1 MTREYR
7 FVQVDVFTE
16 RVFGGNPLAVVFDAK
31 GLGDGEMQAIA
42 REMNCSETTFLL
54 PPTRPDCAARVR
66 IFTPAREVPFA
77 GHPTIGTSWV
87 LATQG
92 LLPQDS
98 LRFNLEEGIGPVEVT
113 LEGEPTRPSVL
124 WMRHGEARFG
134 PELGARAAFAKA
146 LGLAEVDLLARAPVC
161 TGSTGNA
168 FLYIPLRDR
177 DAVDRARLDV
187 PALLAAQGEV
197 PNLGVFVFAP
207 DPDPRVAGRGAAV
220 AVGGAAEGET
230 PDQRI
235 EPSGHERGVTVAGR
249 GAAEGE
255 PSGHERGVTVESP
268 ARVYSRMFAPHTSG
282 VPEDPA
288 TGSASGP
295 LGAYLVERGLVA
307 PAPTV
312 DIVSEQGTRMGRQSF
327 LRIRIGMSDGRIS
340 DIRVGGSVVPVI
352 EGRLR
357 VP

>member
-1 MTREYR
+1 MARELR

-16 RVFGGNPLAVVFDAK
+16 RVFGGNPLAVVFEAAGLSDA
-31 GLGDGEMQAIA
+31 EMQAIA

-66 IFTPAREVPFA
+66 IFTPARELPFA

-87 LATQG
+87 LATEKR
-92 LLPQDS
+92 LPRNGR
-98 LRFNLEEGIGPVEVT
+98 RFNLEEGIGPVEVT
-113 LEGEPTRPSVL
+113 LEGEPERPSFL

-134 PELGARAAFAKA
+134 PEQIKRAGFARA
-146 LGLAEVDLLARAPVC
+146 LGLAESELLAGAPVC

-168 FLYIPLRDR
+168 FLYVPLRDR
-177 DAVDRARLDV
+177 EVVDRARLDV
-187 PALLAAQGEV
+187 PALLAAQDEG
-197 PNLGVFVFAP
+197 PNVGVFVFAP
-207 DPDPRVAGRGAAV
+207 DPDPRAG
-220 AVGGAAEGET
+220 
-230 PDQRI
+230 
-235 EPSGHERGVTVAGR
+235 
-249 GAAEGE
+249 
-255 PSGHERGVTVESP
+255 
-268 ARVYSRMFAPHTSG
+268 RVYSRMFAPHTSG

-307 PAPTV
+307 PADTV
-312 DIVSEQGTRMGRQSF
+312 NIVSEQGTRMGRQSF
-327 LRIRIGMSDGRIS
+327 IRIRVGMSAGRIS
-340 DIRVGGSVVPVI
+340 EILVGGSVVPVI

>member
-1 MTREYR
+1 MTRELR

-16 RVFGGNPLAVVFDAK
+16 RVFGGNPLAVVFEAAGLSDA
-31 GLGDGEMQAIA
+31 LMQAIA

-77 GHPTIGTSWV
+77 GHPTIGTAWV
-87 LATQG
+87 LATEK
-92 LLPQDS
+92 LLPPDTR
-98 LRFNLEEGIGPVEVT
+98 RFNLEEGIGPVEVT
-113 LEGEPTRPSVL
+113 LEGEPARPSFL

-134 PELGARAAFAKA
+134 PKLIKRAGFARA
-146 LGLAEVDLLARAPVC
+146 LGLAESDLLAGSPVR

-177 DAVDRARLDV
+177 EVVDRARLDV
-187 PALLAAQGEV
+187 PALLAAQGAG

-207 DPDPRVAGRGAAV
+207 DPDPRVG
-220 AVGGAAEGET
+220 
-230 PDQRI
+230 
-235 EPSGHERGVTVAGR
+235 
-249 GAAEGE
+249 
-255 PSGHERGVTVESP
+255 
-268 ARVYSRMFAPHTSG
+268 RVYSRMFAPHTSG
-282 VPEDPA
+282 IPEDPA

-307 PAPTV
+307 PADTV
-312 DIVSEQGTRMGRQSF
+312 DIVSEQGTRMGRPSF
-327 LRIRIGMSDGRIS
+327 IRIRVAMSAGRIS
-340 DIRVGGSVVPVI
+340 EILVGGSVVPVI

>member
-1 MTREYR
+1 LETSRLMEVSVDLR

-16 RVFGGNPLAVVFDAK
+16 TVFGGNPLAVVFGAGGVDE
-31 GLGDGEMQAIA
+31 GVMQAVA

-77 GHPTIGTSWV
+77 GHPTIGTAWV
-87 LATQG
+87 LATEG
-92 LLPQDS
+92 LLPAGTS
-98 LRFNLEEGIGPVEVT
+98 RFNLEEGIGPVEVT
-113 LEGEPTRPSVL
+113 LEGDPASPRFL

-134 PELGARAAFAKA
+134 PELPDRAGFARA
-146 LGLAEVDLLARAPVC
+146 LGLEPSDLLAGQPVRS
-161 TGSTGNA
+161 GSTGNA

-177 DAVDRARLDV
+177 EAVDRARLDV
-187 PALLAAQGEV
+187 PALLAAQGER
-197 PNLGVFVFAP
+197 PSLGVFVFAP
-207 DPDPRVAGRGAAV
+207 DPDPRAG
-220 AVGGAAEGET
+220 
-230 PDQRI
+230 
-235 EPSGHERGVTVAGR
+235 
-249 GAAEGE
+249 
-255 PSGHERGVTVESP
+255 
-268 ARVYSRMFAPHTSG
+268 RVYSRMFAPHTSG

-307 PAPTV
+307 PADTV
-312 DIVSEQGTRMGRQSF
+312 AIVSAQGVAMGRPSAVH
-327 LRIRIGMSDGRIS
+327 
-340 DIRVGGSVVPVI
+340 IRVGTRAGRVAEISVGGGVVPVI

>member
-16 RVFGGNPLAVVFDAK
+16 RVFGGNPLAVVFDAAD
-31 GLGDGEMQAIA
+31 LGDAEMQAIA

-66 IFTPAREVPFA
+66 IFSPARELPFA
-77 GHPTIGTSWV
+77 GHPTIGTAWV
-87 LATQG
+87 LATEKR
-92 LLPQDS
+92 LPPDG

-113 LEGEPTRPSVL
+113 LEGEPTRPSFL

-134 PELGARAAFAKA
+134 PALPDRVGFARA
-146 LGLAEVDLLARAPVC
+146 LGLAESDLLAGQPVR
-161 TGSTGNA
+161 TGSTGNT

-177 DAVDRARLDV
+177 DPVDRARLDV
-187 PALLAAQGEV
+187 PALLAAQGEG

-207 DPDPRVAGRGAAV
+207 DPDPRAG
-220 AVGGAAEGET
+220 T
-230 PDQRI
+230 
-235 EPSGHERGVTVAGR
+235 
-249 GAAEGE
+249 
-255 PSGHERGVTVESP
+255 
-268 ARVYSRMFAPHTSG
+268 VYSRMFAPHTSG

-307 PAPTV
+307 PAETV

-327 LRIRIGMSDGRIS
+327 IQ
-340 DIRVGGSVVPVI
+340 IRVGMSGGRIREILVGGRVVPVI